1 MIERFPVGRRL
12 AFDADKGRLWAI
24 CVRCHK
30 WNLTPI
36 EERWEAIE
44 ACEKAF
50 RATRLRMSTSEI
62 GLARVSEGLELV
74 RIGTPLRPE
83 MAAWRYG
90 DQFGRRRRRLWY
102 AYASTLVGTAGYV
115 VAGPALGL
123 VSFGAFPL
131 WSIANSA
138 YTIYNLR
145 RSLVR
150 VRASDGTLLGISALG
165 VAKTTIRWDVRSQ
178 DWFLDIHHQGQAPA
192 ARRVF
197 DAAFSV
203 YKLDVATLDG
213 ESARRAARQILPAIN
228 LHGASKEQVDRAVA
242 WLEKDRDPQNLF
254 GRAARHY
261 GAGTPAEGSAIGALP
276 AGLRL
281 ALEMAINED
290 TERRALE
297 GELHLLESAWRGAE
311 EIAGIA
317 DNLLLPAAVE
327 TDLKRLKHD
336 RDAGPR

>member
-12 AFDADKGRLWAI
+12 AFDADKGRLWAV

-50 RATRLRMSTSEI
+50 RATRLRTSTDQI
-62 GLARVSEGLELV
+62 GLARVREGLELV
-74 RIGTPLRPE
+74 RIGAPLRPE

-90 DQFGRRRRRLWY
+90 DRFGRRRRKQWY
-102 AYASTLVGTAGYV
+102 AYGSILVGSAGYL
-115 VAGPALGL
+115 VAGPLLGL
-123 VSFGAFPL
+123 VSSGAYPL

-138 YTIYNLR
+138 YTIYNMR
-145 RSLVR
+145 RSMVQ
-150 VRASDGTLLGISALG
+150 VRADDGTLLGISALG
-165 VAKTTIRWDVRSQ
+165 VAMTMIRWDVRSQ
-178 DWFLDIHHQGQAPA
+178 DWFLDIHHQGKATT
-192 ARRVF
+192 ARQVF
-197 DAAFSV
+197 DGLYEF
-203 YKLDVATLDG
+203 DVTTLDG
-213 ESARRAARQILPAIN
+213 ESARRAARQILPVIN
-228 LHGASKEQVDRAVA
+228 LYGADRKHVDRAVA
-242 WLEKDRDPQNLF
+242 WLEKKRDPQDLF

-261 GAGTPAEGSAIGALP
+261 GEGSPAEGAALGALP
-276 AGLRL
+276 PELRL

-297 GELHLLESAWRGAE
+297 GELHVLEAAWRDAE

-317 DNLLLPAAVE
+317 DNLLLPASVE
-327 TDLKRLKHD
+327 ADLERLKHD
-336 RDAGPR
+336 RDAGVPG

>member
-1 MIERFPVGRRL
+1 MGRVH
-12 AFDADKGRLWAI
+12 AVSQVEPHA
-24 CVRCHK
+24 
-30 WNLTPI
+30 I

-44 ACEKAF
+44 ACDKAF
-50 RATRLRMSTSEI
+50 CATRLRTSTDEI

-74 RIGTPLRPE
+74 RIGAPLRPE
-83 MAAWRYG
+83 LAAWRYG
-90 DQFGRRRRRLWY
+90 DQFGQRRRKLWF
-102 AYASTLVGTAGYV
+102 AYGSALVGTAGYF
-115 VAGPALGL
+115 VAGPVLGL
-123 VSFGAFPL
+123 IGSGAYPL
-131 WSIANSA
+131 WTIANSA
-138 YTIYNLR
+138 CSLYNVR
-145 RSLVR
+145 RSVVR
-150 VRASDGTLLGISALG
+150 VRADDGTLLGISALG
-165 VAKTTIRWDVRSQ
+165 VAKTMIRWDVQSQ
-178 DWFLDIHHQGQAPA
+178 DWFLDIHHQGPAAP

-203 YKLDVATLDG
+203 YKYDVATLDG
-213 ESARRAARQILPAIN
+213 ESSRRAARQILPAIN
-228 LHGASKEQVDRAVA
+228 LYGAGKEQVDRAVA

-261 GAGTPAEGSAIGALP
+261 GAGSPAEGAAIGALP

-297 GELHLLESAWRGAE
+297 GELHLLEAAWRDAE

-317 DNLLLPAAVE
+317 DNLLLPASVE
-327 TDLKRLKHD
+327 TDLRRLKHD